1 MAAST
6 SSVDSIYQQARV
18 MAVNFDFKP
27 EERINEGALAT
38 RLGTSRTPV
47 REALN
52 RLSAEGFLTFQTGRG
67 FFNRALNPQEILDL
81 YDARQA
87 VECHAIRLAAERAT
101 DNDIKELQDYLDAAT
116 AAIDENTSTE
126 RLVECDEEFHMRLTA
141 LAGNAE
147 LNRMLA
153 NLNARIRYI
162 RLIDMAKRRLVNNG
176 QHSEIIAALAARDAR
191 RAADAMH
198 HHIAKRSEQ
207 ATEAVRV
214 AYSQIYVPN

>member
-101 DNDIKELQDYLDAAT
+101 DNDIKELQVYLDAAA
-116 AAIDENTSTE
+116 AAIDENCKKNYSNIRFTRLRSVYFDTTSIFLLSTTSGE
-126 RLVECDEEFHMRLTA
+126 
-141 LAGNAE
+141 
-147 LNRMLA
+147 
-153 NLNARIRYI
+153 
-162 RLIDMAKRRLVNNG
+162 
-176 QHSEIIAALAARDAR
+176 
-191 RAADAMH
+191 
-198 HHIAKRSEQ
+198 
-207 ATEAVRV
+207 
-214 AYSQIYVPN
+214 